1 MHLAMPYDFYITLK
15 LHFNFLGS
23 SFTEDDGQRSS
34 AYSMVGKFPKQN
46 AQSHAIMG
54 IHTHT
59 HTHLLVHAHSVSE
72 VIFWLIHLFLHKL
85 LMSLVGLDVNDWAT
99 ICGYLHKMNRSQ
111 IHRLGG
117 ELGLIVFN
125 LEEMQTL
132 PNDMVKAWLRKED
145 KVKEKS
151 GDPLTWNILVKTLH
165 KIGQNGIAD
174 DILREKCARST

>member
-1 MHLAMPYDFYITLK
+1 
-15 LHFNFLGS
+15 
-23 SFTEDDGQRSS
+23 
-34 AYSMVGKFPKQN
+34 
-46 AQSHAIMG
+46 
-54 IHTHT
+54 
-59 HTHLLVHAHSVSE
+59 
-72 VIFWLIHLFLHKL
+72 
-85 LMSLVGLDVNDWAT
+85 MSLIGLDVSDWAT

-132 PNDMVKAWLRKED
+132 PDDMVKAWLRKED

-174 DILREKCARST
+174 DILREKCAI